1 MIYNSNSLID
11 VQNAK
16 QRLDYFLKK
25 GCIFELTEK
34 KPKRTYK
41 QNRYL
46 HLILSWFGLELGY
59 TLEESKAIYK
69 RLNKEIYEYTKN
81 NLKFIKSSASLDSKE
96 LSITIEKFR
105 NYSSQKA
112 NVYLPS
118 ANEVYY
124 LNEIEYKIKSNKYL

>member
-11 VQNAK
+11 VQNSK
-16 QRLDYFLKK
+16 QRLDYLLKK

-41 QNRYL
+41 QNKYL

-59 TLEESKAIYK
+59 TLEESKEIYK
-69 RLNKEIYEYTKN
+69 RLNKETYNYIKN
-81 NLKFIKSSASLDSKE
+81 NLTFVRSSASLDSKE
-96 LSITIEKFR
+96 LSLTIEKFR

-112 NVYLPS
+112 NVYLPE
-118 ANEVYY
+118 AKEVNY
-124 LNEIEYKIKSNKYL
+124 LNEIEIKIKNNKYL